1 MRVRITFLLLC
12 AGLSA
17 CASSKQTSSLQQVP
31 EGEPPGLAGLAATG
45 VKAAYGEPSFVRR
58 DGATEVWRYD
68 GQTCRAFFFLYP
80 SEGAKVVRH
89 VETLPRGTTMAACRN
104 CAQQRP
110 IASLRSSGRSASSL
124 RAE

>member
-1 MRVRITFLLLC
+1 MKVRIPFLLLC

-17 CASSKQTSSLQQVP
+17 CATQSNQSSSLPRVP

-80 SEGAKVVRH
+80 SEGTKVVRH
-89 VETLPRGTTMAACRN
+89 VETLPRGTTMAADTTCLD
-104 CAQQRP
+104 A
-110 IASLRSSGRSASSL
+110 LHGRAKVS
-124 RAE
+124 